1 MAGNQA
7 PTISGIIEKQQN
19 NNNIKPALSKYTWND
34 DEITQI
40 AEHGTVDGKIIE
52 SAGFFIAAIMY
63 HPVVGGF
70 LLRDYRPDIND
81 YAPIFE
87 SYQIWLDIDTT
98 IFRNPAEIRFT
109 DNMLADEYIG
119 ELVQTFYKNDNNN
132 KTQFIR
138 GLIGNISKSFIEFL
152 EYAYDQEDLWTEDER
167 MREDYVRHELGKMD
181 GIPYFLIGKHE
192 QGQVTF
198 YRNIAPRWFFMTKA
212 ERDEELNGHLRNA
225 ILAAIMAASLVNP
238 HQKQEPELVQNAIPA
253 AILAASLVKPHQKQ
267 EPELVQNAIQ
277 AAIMAASL
285 VNPHQKQESELVQN
299 AIPAAILAAS
309 LVKPQQ
315 KQEPELVQNAIPAA
329 ILAASTVKPHQKQE
343 SELVQNAIPAA
354 IMAASLVKPHQKQE
368 PELVQ
373 NAIQAAI
380 MAASASTA
388 KPQPQPQQKQELVQD
403 AILAAILASMAG
415 NTNEKDELDAIRLFM
430 ESGIL
435 YTTDAYN
442 KLFEQSQIE
451 NTKTNAATQELF
463 NIERQIKEKTT
474 EITTNNSDIEKLR
487 RNPEDE
493 RRRIQGLIDSENQKI
508 VDETAKYDAELSA
521 EKTRVAGIIL
531 NRIGKFITAEKYPG
545 RPAQA
550 DSIQTYKDFIT
561 AEKSKIQNYISEH
574 NKKDHNEKGW
584 EKTDTGYKQRL
595 REIGTHLGQ
604 LSQNAVIPEER
615 INIEPREQRLKP
627 IEENIAKYQLELDDI
642 DNIADKLSKLSA
654 KEKQLA
660 AELAALQETKPKVT
674 IEKTEAFQKYSELTS
689 QSKILI
695 KSDKESQNQIKT
707 EIVRKVKEM
716 RDQGLL
722 NWFDKKQINVI
733 PINVYSVVGTENKL
747 IPFFTVFGLTAGNN
761 DYKNMAQIL
770 YNIYKSWSIDVMK
783 ENAQKD
789 VVTQKYQQEAA
800 QAKRLAE
807 AEAAEAKRLAEQ
819 AKTKQVTLKQGD
831 SKKPK
836 ARGTRRNIP
845 PNP

>member
-238 HQKQEPELVQNAIPA
+238 HQKQEP
-253 AILAASLVKPHQKQ
+253 
-267 EPELVQNAIQ
+267 
-277 AAIMAASL
+277 
-285 VNPHQKQESELVQN
+285 
-299 AIPAAILAAS
+299 
-309 LVKPQQ
+309 
-315 KQEPELVQNAIPAA
+315 
-329 ILAASTVKPHQKQE
+329 
-343 SELVQNAIPAA
+343 ELVQNAIPAA

>member
-19 NNNIKPALSKYTWND
+19 NNDIKPALSKYTWND

-70 LLRDYRPDIND
+70 LLRDYRPDINN
-81 YAPIFE
+81 YVPIFE
-87 SYQIWLDIDTT
+87 SYQIWLGIDTT

-119 ELVQTFYKNDNNN
+119 ELIHTFSKNDNNN

-181 GIPYFLIGKHE
+181 GIPYFLIGKQE

-225 ILAAIMAASLVNP
+225 ILAAILAASTSLVNPQPQQKQEPELVQNAIPAAILAASLVNPQQKQEPELVQNAIPAAILAASLVNPQQKQEPELVQNGIQAAIMAASLVNP

-253 AILAASLVKPHQKQ
+253 AILAAS
-267 EPELVQNAIQ
+267 
-277 AAIMAASL
+277 
-285 VNPHQKQESELVQN
+285 
-299 AIPAAILAAS
+299 
-309 LVKPQQ
+309 
-315 KQEPELVQNAIPAA
+315 
-329 ILAASTVKPHQKQE
+329 TVK
-343 SELVQNAIPAA
+343 
-354 IMAASLVKPHQKQE
+354 
-368 PELVQ
+368 
-373 NAIQAAI
+373 
-380 MAASASTA
+380 
-388 KPQPQPQQKQELVQD
+388 PQQKQELVQD

-463 NIERQIKEKTT
+463 NIERQIKEKTS

-660 AELAALQETKPKVT
+660 AELAALQETKPKIT

-689 QSKILI
+689 QSKTMIET
-695 KSDKESQNQIKT
+695 DTESQEKIKT

-733 PINVYSVVGTENKL
+733 PINVYSVVGNENKL

-761 DYKNMAQIL
+761 DYKKMAQIL
-770 YNIYKSWSIDVMK
+770 YNIYKSGSIDVMK
-783 ENAQKD
+783 GNAQKD
-789 VVTQKYQQEAA
+789 VVTQKYQQEAKE
-800 QAKRLAE
+800 AKRLAE
-807 AEAAEAKRLAEQ
+807 AEAAEAKRLAE
-819 AKTKQVTLKQGD
+819 AEAEAKTKTKQVTLKQGD
-831 SKKPK
+831 SKKTK
-836 ARGTRRNIP
+836 ARGTRRNTP
-845 PNP
+845 

>member
-19 NNNIKPALSKYTWND
+19 NNDIKTALSKYTWND

-70 LLRDYRPDIND
+70 LLRDYRPDINN
-81 YAPIFE
+81 YVPIFE

-119 ELVQTFYKNDNNN
+119 ELVQTFSKNYNNN

-181 GIPYFLIGKHE
+181 GIPYFLIGKQE

-212 ERDEELNGHLRNA
+212 ERDEELNGHLRNE
-225 ILAAIMAASLVNP
+225 IL
-238 HQKQEPELVQNAIPA
+238 A
-253 AILAASLVKPHQKQ
+253 AILAASTVKPQQKQ

-277 AAIMAASL
+277 
-285 VNPHQKQESELVQN
+285 
-299 AIPAAILAAS
+299 AAILAAS

-329 ILAASTVKPHQKQE
+329 ILAAYTVKPQ
-343 SELVQNAIPAA
+343 
-354 IMAASLVKPHQKQE
+354 QKQE

-380 MAASASTA
+380 LAAYTVKPQQKQEPELVQNAIQAAIHAASLVKPQQKQEPELVQNAIQAAIQAASASTA

-463 NIERQIKEKTT
+463 NIERQIKEKTS

-660 AELAALQETKPKVT
+660 AELATLQETKPKVT
-674 IEKTEAFQKYSELTS
+674 IEKIEALRNYNDLTS
-689 QSKILI
+689 QSINLI

-747 IPFFTVFGLTAGNN
+747 IPFFTVFGLNAGNN
-761 DYKNMAQIL
+761 DYKKMAQIL
-770 YNIYKSWSIDVMK
+770 YNIYKSGSIDVMK

-831 SKKPK
+831 SKKTK
-836 ARGTRRNIP
+836 ARGTRRNTP
-845 PNP
+845 

>member
-1 MAGNQA
+1 MAGKQA

-19 NNNIKPALSKYTWND
+19 NNDLKIALSKHTWND

-87 SYQIWLDIDTT
+87 SYQIWLDIDID
-98 IFRNPAEIRFT
+98 IFKNPAEMRFT
-109 DNMLADEYIG
+109 DTMLADQYIG
-119 ELVQTFYKNDNNN
+119 ELVQTFSKDNND
-132 KTQFIR
+132 KKIQFIR
-138 GLIGNISKSFIEFL
+138 GLSGNISKSFIEFL
-152 EYAYDQEDLWTEDER
+152 EYAYDQEDLWTADER
-167 MREDYVRHELGKMD
+167 IREDYVRPELGKMD
-181 GIPYFLIGKHE
+181 GIPYFLIGKQG

-212 ERDEELNGHLRNA
+212 ERDEELNGYLRNS
-225 ILAAIMAASLVNP
+225 ILAASASAV
-238 HQKQEPELVQNAIPA
+238 KQEQELVQNNKAETLA
-253 AILAASLVKPHQKQ
+253 AILASTVKQ
-267 EPELVQNAIQ
+267 EQELVQNNNAETL
-277 AAIMAASL
+277 AAILAS
-285 VNPHQKQESELVQN
+285 VVKQEQELVQN
-299 AIPAAILAAS
+299 NNDEALAAILAS
-309 LVKPQQ
+309 VVKPQQ
-315 KQEPELVQNAIPAA
+315 KQ
-329 ILAASTVKPHQKQE
+329 KQ
-343 SELVQNAIPAA
+343 ELVQNAIPAA
-354 IMAASLVKPHQKQE
+354 IMAASLVNPQQKQE
-368 PELVQ
+368 QELVQNNNAEILAAILASMASGSTVKPQQELVQ
-373 NAIQAAI
+373 NAIPAAI
-380 MAASASTA
+380 LPASTV
-388 KPQPQPQQKQELVQD
+388 KPQELVQN
-403 AILAAILASMAG
+403 AILAAILASMAS

-435 YTTDAYN
+435 YRTDAYN
-442 KLFEQSQIE
+442 QLYKTSQIE
-451 NTKTNAATQELF
+451 NNNYFASKNVLQD
-463 NIERQIKEKTT
+463 IIGQIKQKTS

-487 RNPEDE
+487 RINENQEAE
-493 RRRIQGLIDSENQKI
+493 RNRIRGLIDSENQKI
-508 VDETAKYDAELSA
+508 VGETAKYDAELAA
-521 EKTRVAGIIL
+521 EKTRIASVIL
-531 NRIGKFITAEKYPG
+531 NRIGNFITAEKYPG
-545 RPAQA
+545 RPTQA
-550 DSIQTYKDFIT
+550 VSIQTYKDFIT

-574 NKKDHNEKGW
+574 NEKDHNEKGW
-584 EKTDTGYKQRL
+584 KKIDTEYKQRL

-604 LSQNAVIPEER
+604 LIQNAVIPEER

-674 IEKTEAFQKYSELTS
+674 AEQKEAFQKYSELTS

-695 KSDKESQNQIKT
+695 ETDTESQEKIKT

-722 NWFDKKQINVI
+722 NWFDKKNKYVM
-733 PINVYSVVGTENKL
+733 PIDVYSVVGTENKL

-770 YNIYKSWSIDVMK
+770 YNIYKSGSIDVMK

-800 QAKRLAE
+800 QAK
-807 AEAAEAKRLAEQ
+807 EAAQATQ
-819 AKTKQVTLKQGD
+819 AKTKQVTLTQGD
-831 SKKPK
+831 SKKTK
-836 ARGTRRNIP
+836 GRDTRRN
-845 PNP
+845 NP

>member
-19 NNNIKPALSKYTWND
+19 NNDIKTALSKYTWND

-52 SAGFFIAAIMY
+52 SSGFFIAAIMY

-70 LLRDYRPDIND
+70 LLRDYRPDINN

-119 ELVQTFYKNDNNN
+119 EIVQTFSKNDNNN

-181 GIPYFLIGKHE
+181 GIPYFLIGKQE

-212 ERDEELNGHLRNA
+212 ERDEELNGQLRNE
-225 ILAAIMAASLVNP
+225 ILV
-238 HQKQEPELVQNAIPA
+238 
-253 AILAASLVKPHQKQ
+253 
-267 EPELVQNAIQ
+267 
-277 AAIMAASL
+277 
-285 VNPHQKQESELVQN
+285 
-299 AIPAAILAAS
+299 AILAAS

-329 ILAASTVKPHQKQE
+329 ILAAYTVKPQ
-343 SELVQNAIPAA
+343 
-354 IMAASLVKPHQKQE
+354 QKQE

-373 NAIQAAI
+373 NAIPAAI
-380 MAASASTA
+380 LAAYTVKPQQKQEQELVQNNNAEILAAILASMASGYAV
-388 KPQPQPQQKQELVQD
+388 KQQPQPKQELVQD
-403 AILAAILASMAG
+403 AILAAILASMAS

-435 YTTDAYN
+435 YTTDAYK

-463 NIERQIKEKTT
+463 NIERQIKEKTS

-604 LSQNAVIPEER
+604 LSQNSVIPEER

-660 AELAALQETKPKVT
+660 AELATLQETKPKVT
-674 IEKTEAFQKYSELTS
+674 IEKTEAFQKYSDLTS
-689 QSKILI
+689 QSINLI

-747 IPFFTVFGLTAGNN
+747 IPFFTVFGLNAGNN
-761 DYKNMAQIL
+761 DYKKMAQIL
-770 YNIYKSWSIDVMK
+770 YNIYKSGSIDVMK

-831 SKKPK
+831 SKKTK
-836 ARGTRRNIP
+836 ARGTRRNTP